1 MKFTAPISNRI
12 LPRVLQSKSPRYQKA
27 QTWKLKSS
35 PRPRVASK
43 PPTTLPGKTES
54 GTGELLRARTEASRT
69 SALHAKIDGLMS
81 EDLLALFR
89 ETGALL
95 DGHFILRSGLH
106 SRQYFQ
112 CALLL
117 QHTDIAAK
125 VCGWLADKLREFD
138 CDAVISPA
146 LGGIIVGQEVGRAL
160 GKRHIFVEKDE
171 GKLVLRRGFQISPDE
186 KFIVVEDVVTRGG
199 RVQET
204 IDIVRSRGGTVSAVG
219 VIVDR
224 SGETKPNFGCPFV
237 NLIKM
242 DVETFAADKLPPDL
256 AKIPAVKPGSK

>member
-1 MKFTAPISNRI
+1 
-12 LPRVLQSKSPRYQKA
+12 
-27 QTWKLKSS
+27 
-35 PRPRVASK
+35 
-43 PPTTLPGKTES
+43 
-54 GTGELLRARTEASRT
+54 
-69 SALHAKIDGLMS
+69 MS

-89 ETGALL
+89 KTGALL

-106 SRQYFQ
+106 SREYFQ
-112 CALLL
+112 CAILL
-117 QHTDIAAK
+117 QHTDIAAQ
-125 VCGWLADKLREFD
+125 VCGRLADKLRDFD

-160 GKRHIFVEKDE
+160 GKRHIFVEKED

-204 IDIVRSRGGTVSAVG
+204 IDIVVAHGGIVLAVG

-224 SGETKPNFGCPFV
+224 SGETKPDFGCPFV
-237 NLIKM
+237 SL
-242 DVETFAADKLPPDL
+242 VEMNVENFAGDKLPPDL